1 MLNEIMDYLLDPKVI
16 ISAVTALA
24 AFATVITLTTPLVER
39 DKLGARLKGVAT
51 RREELRAKQRE
62 TLANKGKGQLR
73 TSPKT
78 FMKNTV
84 DRFNL
89 RKMLDSSD
97 LRLKLAQAGLRGQG
111 PMVTFAFFRLIAP
124 PVGFFFALF
133 YLFAA
138 RDFGLSP
145 TVRFAAVV
153 AVACVAYF
161 APDVFISNLISKRK
175 ASIQQCFPDALDL
188 LLICV
193 ESGMSIEAA
202 LNKVASEIGTQSV
215 ELAEELALTT
225 AELSYLAERRTALE
239 NFGKRTD
246 LEGVKAV
253 TTALIQA
260 ERYGTPMG
268 QALRV
273 MAQENRDIR
282 MGAAEK
288 KAAALPA
295 QLTVPMIVFFLPA
308 LFVVILGPAIIQVMK
323 AFHG

>member
-1 MLNEIMDYLLDPKVI
+1 VLNQIVEYILDPKVI
-16 ISAVTALA
+16 ISAITALA
-24 AFATVITLTTPLVER
+24 AFATVVTLTMPLVER
-39 DKLGARLKGVAT
+39 DKLGARLKGVAA
-51 RREELRAKQRE
+51 RRDELRQKQRE
-62 TLANKGKGQLR
+62 ALANKGKVQLR

-89 RKMLDSSD
+89 RKMLESSD

-111 PMVTFAFFRLIAP
+111 PMVTFVFFRVIAP
-124 PVGFFFALF
+124 PAVFCFALF
-133 YLFAA
+133 YFFVA

-145 TVRFAAVV
+145 SVRLVAAFALAGIG
-153 AVACVAYF
+153 YF
-161 APDVFISNLISKRK
+161 APDIFISNMISKRK
-175 ASIQQCFPDALDL
+175 ASIQLSFPDALDL

-202 LNKVASEIGTQSV
+202 INKVAAEIGAQSV
-215 ELAEELALTT
+215 ELAAELALTT
-225 AELSYLAERRTALE
+225 AELSYLPDRRTAFE
-239 NFGKRTD
+239 NLGKRTG

-260 ERYGTPMG
+260 ERYGTPLG

-282 MGAAEK
+282 MSAAEK

-308 LFVVILGPAIIQVMK
+308 LFIVILGPAAIQVMK
-323 AFHG
+323 TFGQ